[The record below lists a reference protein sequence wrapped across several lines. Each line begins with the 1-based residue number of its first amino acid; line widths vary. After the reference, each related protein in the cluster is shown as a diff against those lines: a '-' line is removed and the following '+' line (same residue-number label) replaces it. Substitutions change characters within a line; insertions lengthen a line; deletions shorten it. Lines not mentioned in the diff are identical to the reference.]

1 MRHGGKAEAD
11 GGGGGGGGCG
21 GALSKGD
28 LKSLVSSAVL
38 AVSSHPSVIV
48 IIVLT
53 IIVTRGYSRIVDR
66 TKSRNRVHAKAGR
79 GERGDVEEEETED
92 EEQKKRNRSL
102 SRKDGY

>member
-1 MRHGGKAEAD
+1 MEFARKVEALDLAEVMP
-11 GGGGGGGGCG
+11 
-21 GALSKGD
+21 SRSRKG
-28 LKSLVSSAVL
+28 LEKPRFLRSAGSLVDG
-38 AVSSHPSVIV
+38 SHPSVIV

-53 IIVTRGYSRIVDR
+53 IVVTRGYSRIVDR